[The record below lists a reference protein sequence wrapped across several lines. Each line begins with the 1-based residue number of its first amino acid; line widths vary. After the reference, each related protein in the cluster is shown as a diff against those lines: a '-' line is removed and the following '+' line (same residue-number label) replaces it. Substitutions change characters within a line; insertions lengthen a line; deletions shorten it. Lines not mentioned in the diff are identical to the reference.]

1 MARWCIDIDL
11 DVYYCLDKIISQMQ
25 LERGGR
31 ASRDKIIKEI
41 FESMCKEKSMN
52 K

>member
-31 ASRDKIIKEI
+31 VSRDKIIKEI
-41 FESMCKEKSMN
+41 FESICKEKSMN